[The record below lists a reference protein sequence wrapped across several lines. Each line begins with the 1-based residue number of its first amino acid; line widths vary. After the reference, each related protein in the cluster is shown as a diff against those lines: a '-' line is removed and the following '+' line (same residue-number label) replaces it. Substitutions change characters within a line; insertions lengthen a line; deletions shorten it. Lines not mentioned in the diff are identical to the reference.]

1 MSSRLAL
8 DAYQSI
14 EKSTLTGRELEAN
27 VLTRVAD
34 MLAQARQAEE
44 SQRNEL
50 IEHAVR
56 HNMRVWTLFQAEL
69 LDPDH
74 PLPPELRQNLLN
86 LTAFIDKR
94 SLELIADPM
103 PEKLDILIAI
113 NRNIAAGLRGDPGP
127 TYER

>member
-34 MLAQARQAEE
+34 MLVQARQADE
-44 SQRNEL
+44 SQRGEQ

-56 HNMRVWTLFQAEL
+56 HNLRVWTLFQAEL
-69 LDPDH
+69 LDPEH
-74 PLPPELRQNLLN
+74 PLPPEVRQNLLN

-94 SLELIADPM
+94 SLELIADPQ

-113 NRNIAAGLRGDPGP
+113 NRNIAAGLRGDPSP
-127 TYER
+127 APEA